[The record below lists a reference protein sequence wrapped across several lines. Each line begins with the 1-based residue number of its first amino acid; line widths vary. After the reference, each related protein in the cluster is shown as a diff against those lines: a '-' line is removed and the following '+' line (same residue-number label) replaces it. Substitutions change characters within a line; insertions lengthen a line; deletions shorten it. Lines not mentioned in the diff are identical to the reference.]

1 LIVLE
6 QKEKAIYHFASI
18 LMIYT
23 KKQNRN
29 KKIVFIAL
37 YWLAITTN

>member
-1 LIVLE
+1 LVVLE
-6 QKEKAIYHFASI
+6 QKEKAIYHFASL

-29 KKIVFIAL
+29 KKLFLLHYIG
-37 YWLAITTN
+37 